1 MRVLFAGSLGQR
13 KGLSYL
19 LRALDSLGEKVELTL
34 LGRKTADN
42 CAPLEA
48 AIRKHRWIPTLPHG
62 DLMREMRLHDVLV
75 LPSLFEGFGL
85 VILEAM
91 AQGLV
96 VIATSHTAA
105 PDIFADGI
113 DGFIVPIRSA
123 EAIAEKLQLLAADRA
138 RLREMKVAA
147 RKKAQLHRWEH
158 YRTALAQL
166 AREVVS

>member
-1 MRVLFAGSLGQR
+1 M
-13 KGLSYL
+13 
-19 LRALDSLGEKVELTL
+19 LRALDSLGDKVELTL

-62 DLMREMRLHDVLV
+62 DLLREMHRHDVLV

-96 VIATSHTAA
+96 VIATPHTAA
-105 PDIFADGI
+105 PDIFDDGI
-113 DGFIVPIRSA
+113 DGFIVPIRSS
-123 EAIAEKLQLLAADRA
+123 EAIAEKLAICWHGDRA

-158 YRTALAQL
+158 YRSALARL

>member
-1 MRVLFAGSLGQR
+1 M
-13 KGLSYL
+13 
-19 LRALDSLGEKVELTL
+19 RALDSLGDKVELTL
-34 LGRKTADN
+34 LGRKTADD

-62 DLMREMRLHDVLV
+62 DLLREMQQHDVLV

-105 PDIFADGI
+105 PDIFDDGI
-113 DGFIVPIRSA
+113 DGFIVPIRSS
-123 EAIAEKLQLLAADRA
+123 EAITEKLQLLAEDRA
-138 RLREMKVAA
+138 RLREMKMAA